1 MKYAFTHGKLLAAN
15 EGISVPGG
23 HMAGAVAVAKE
34 PRTLFLRR
42 SRSWMPQRRRAS
54 TSSS

>member
-23 HMAGAVAVAKE
+23 HMARSVAVAAH
-34 PRTLFLRR
+34 
-42 SRSWMPQRRRAS
+42 SYS
-54 TSSS
+54 